1 MTDKYQRFRVANEA
15 TNLTALL
22 AETIGKWGTLHIDHV
37 EVALHVAKLEGI
49 SPTLLTHAWQ
59 NESAFKFYP
68 EANTNN
74 SDDEDHWDVGSGQT
88 NRRVIKASIA
98 NQFLSVKG
106 IDLLAALSSTRE
118 MFTGDPIMNLR
129 LSARLLKR
137 IGRGTIT
144 GPSGTVLYKAAQ
156 GTLPE
161 DEWDERRAVAYT
173 GPDARPAR
181 LRSWQKF
188 SPLYDRF
195 YAIYSAE

>member
-1 MTDKYQRFRVANEA
+1 MDDKYQRFRIANEA
-15 TNLTALL
+15 TNLTTLL
-22 AETIGKWGTLHIDHV
+22 AETIGKWGVWHVDHV
-37 EVALHVAKLEGI
+37 EVALHVAKLEGV
-49 SPTLLTHAWQ
+49 SPSLVTHMWQ

-98 NQFLSVKG
+98 NQFLNTKG
-106 IDLLAALSSTRE
+106 LDIAAALASTRE

-144 GPSGTVLYKAAQ
+144 GPSGTVLYKAAV

-161 DEWDERRAVAYT
+161 DEWNERRAVAYT

-181 LRSWQKF
+181 LRSWLKF
-188 SPLYDRF
+188 NLLYSTF
-195 YAIYSAE
+195 FSLYAE